1 MLPLG
6 IIPTII
12 TLPVLADVLTG
23 CGHPRLGHPSQENY
37 QDALFLATCS
47 KKIWTL
53 VQKIVPKYPNHGPD
67 HKKGPGSHGQEVKMI
82 FLATGLKCNLG
93 SLFVDSTIIKSVYT

>member
-37 QDALFLATCS
+37 QDA
-47 KKIWTL
+47 
-53 VQKIVPKYPNHGPD
+53 
-67 HKKGPGSHGQEVKMI
+67 I
-82 FLATGLKCNLG
+82 FLATESQIHGTEIPVPNLG
-93 SLFVDSTIIKSVYT
+93 SGHHGQNIRAMD